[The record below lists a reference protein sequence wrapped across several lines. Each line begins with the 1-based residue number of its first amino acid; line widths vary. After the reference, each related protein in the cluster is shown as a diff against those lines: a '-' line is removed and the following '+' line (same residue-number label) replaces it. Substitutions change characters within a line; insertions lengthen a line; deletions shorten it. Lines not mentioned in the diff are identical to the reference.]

1 MNDFFYIS
9 STLPVVLFSW
19 AILGVGFRTVKFCKK
34 ITLARE
40 GKRKNFKATEG
51 VNFTARE

>member
-1 MNDFFYIS
+1 MTDFFLYFV
-9 STLPVVLFSW
+9 TLPVVLFSW
-19 AILGVGFRTVKFCKK
+19 AIHGVGFRAVKFCKK
-34 ITLARE
+34 ITLVRE

>member
-1 MNDFFYIS
+1 MTFFYIS

>member
-1 MNDFFYIS
+1 
-9 STLPVVLFSW
+9 LFSR
-19 AILGVGFRTVKFCKK
+19 AIHGVGFRAVRFCKK

-51 VNFTARE
+51 VNFTAREKPVNAFAR